1 MGLFSYFKRRR
12 RTLNPGFQSYKNPR
26 IAKRKAFVP
35 KTSFFQKSPDRS
47 PKNRRFGETG
57 GKLLRYFKIFS
68 AFFAIGAGIYLI
80 FFTNFFTIQKI
91 DIQGGE
97 ETVEEQ
103 KIINDYLQA
112 YLGGNIL
119 MFDPSE
125 HEKKLAENLG
135 YLKTLGIYRVLP
147 HTVVAKIETYPLVAN
162 VRIDQPDGSG
172 KLYIVN
178 ELGYVALIGTSNVN
192 LPTIV
197 MDVTGTDLEIKEGDT
212 TDGPKVNA
220 EIIPAENLKE
230 ILDAK
235 TSFEGKFDLQIKE
248 VNYLK
253 RAREL
258 HFLTELDFYVWLDMT
273 QDIELQMS
281 KMKKAMTKLSI
292 YESPISYIDLRIS
305 GHDGEKVIYKLKE

>member
-12 RTLNPGFQSYKNPR
+12 KTLNPGFQNYKNPR
-26 IAKRKAFVP
+26 VTVRKAFVP
-35 KTSFFQKSPDRS
+35 KIGFFQKSTA
-47 PKNRRFGETG
+47 PKNRRFGESST
-57 GKLLRYFKIFS
+57 KILRYLKIFA
-68 AFFAIGAGIYLI
+68 AFFILGGGIYLI

-91 DIQGGE
+91 EIQGGE

-103 KIINDYLQA
+103 KIVNDYLQA
-112 YLGGNIL
+112 YLGGNII
-119 MFDPSE
+119 MFGPSE
-125 HEKKLAENLG
+125 HETKLAENLG

-147 HTVVAKIETYPLVAN
+147 HTIVAKIETYPVAAN
-162 VRIDQPDGSG
+162 VRINQADGSS

-178 ELGYVALIGTSNVN
+178 ELGYVALIGTSNDT

-212 TDGPKVNA
+212 ADGPKINA
-220 EIIPAENLKE
+220 EIIPGENLQQ
-230 ILDAK
+230 ILDTK
-235 TSFEGKFDLQIKE
+235 TSFEGKFNLQIKS

-273 QDIELQMS
+273 QDLELQMS
-281 KMKKAMTKLSI
+281 KMKKALTKLNI
-292 YESPISYIDLRIS
+292 YESPILYIDLRIS